1 MSAIALEPNTMQ
13 DKLDTRRIV
22 IFLAFA
28 FGIAW
33 ATGLVIA
40 LTGGLVNSPQVA
52 PGLPLAGVLL
62 ATTYMWAPGLAH
74 LLTRLV
80 TREGWRDLYLRPKI
94 RRGWPYWLAG
104 WFLPA
109 VATILGAALFFA
121 VFPQYFDP
129 TLKVVR
135 DMLAKTPAS
144 AGADPWIIAATQ
156 TAVAIAIAPLVNGL
170 FTLGEEFGW
179 RAYLLPRLMPLGGRR
194 AAIVLGLIWGAWHWP
209 VIAMGYEYGFD
220 YPGFPWVG
228 LLVFPIFTITLSV
241 FFAWITLRGGSVWPA
256 VIGHAAANGV
266 AAIAVI
272 ATQGEPSLLVGP
284 LPVGALGAA
293 GYIALA
299 LALLLVPRALAP
311 MASPQAA
318 GQPAVGDIPA

>member
-1 MSAIALEPNTMQ
+1 MSDRPDM
-13 DKLDTRRIV
+13 RRIV

-28 FGIAW
+28 VGIAW
-33 ATGLVIA
+33 AAGLVIA
-40 LTGGLVNSPQVA
+40 LTGGLANSPQVA

-62 ATTYMWAPGLAH
+62 ATGYMWAPGLAH

-94 RRGWPYWLAG
+94 IRGWPYWLAG
-104 WFLPA
+104 WLLPA

-129 TLKVVR
+129 SLKMMR
-135 DMLAKTPAS
+135 DLLAQNPAM
-144 AGADPWIIAATQ
+144 ANTDPWPI
-156 TAVAIAIAPLVNGL
+156 VAINTVGGIVLAPFLNGL

-228 LLVFPIFTITLSV
+228 LLIFPIFTITLSV
-241 FFAWITLRGGSVWPA
+241 FLAWITLRGGSVWPA
-256 VIGHAAANGV
+256 VIGHAAVNGI

-272 ATQGEPSLLVGP
+272 ATQGEPSLLIGP
-284 LPVGALGAA
+284 LPVGVVGAA

-299 LALLLVPRALAP
+299 LVLLRVPRALAP
-311 MASPQAA
+311 VASPQAA
-318 GQPAVGDIPA
+318 GQPAVGGTPT

>member
-1 MSAIALEPNTMQ
+1 MP
-13 DKLDTRRIV
+13 DRLDTRRILV
-22 IFLAFA
+22 FLAFA

-40 LTGGLVNSPQVA
+40 LTGGLANSPQLT

-62 ATTYMWAPGLAH
+62 ATGYMWAPGLAH

-80 TREGWRDLYLRPKI
+80 TREGWHDLYLRPNI
-94 RRGWPYWLAG
+94 LRGWPYWLAG
-104 WFLPA
+104 WLLPA

-121 VFPQYFDP
+121 LFPQYFDP
-129 TLKVVR
+129 SLKMLR
-135 DMLAKTPAS
+135 DMLAKSPTPTVI
-144 AGADPWIIAATQ
+144 DPWMIVAAQIA
-156 TAVAIAIAPLVNGL
+156 VGIVIAPFVNGL

-228 LLVFPIFTITLSV
+228 FLVFPIFTVPLSV

-256 VIGHAAANGV
+256 VIGHAAVNGI

-272 ATQGEPSLLVGP
+272 ATQGEPSLLLGP
-284 LPVGALGAA
+284 LPIGVIGAA
-293 GYIALA
+293 GYIMLA
-299 LALLLVPRALAP
+299 VAILLIARALAP
-311 MASPQAA
+311 MNEKGVA
-318 GQPAVGDIPA
+318 GQADS